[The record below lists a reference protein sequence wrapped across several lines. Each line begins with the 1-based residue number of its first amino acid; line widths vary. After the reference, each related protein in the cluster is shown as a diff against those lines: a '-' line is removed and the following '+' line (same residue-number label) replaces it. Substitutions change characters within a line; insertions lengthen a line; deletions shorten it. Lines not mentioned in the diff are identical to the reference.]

1 MAFQHAESVASS
13 AGAHGL
19 ENLSLMDGVLGSD
32 YEQDDLLQAPSLE
45 SGIFGVLFTLS
56 QEKNQQHIYYHWI
69 LLKILL
75 DAWQLFTTILSP
87 EMGWNIDPDSMAWK
101 CVSVLSFG
109 WLKDLGYTWYVAV
122 LYSMAGLL
130 AVNLVLCVW
139 VAWSFKEQK
148 FDYVWPIKVVRG
160 FSYVFLQVF
169 DITSLNFLQLGISCN
184 YVGPA
189 KPHLHMAL
197 FPKYSCSSAPHIV
210 HALVSGLLLLLFVV
224 VAMLV
229 NMSEVDVNPTSK
241 TPQALG
247 HSGAEVTAFGIK
259 ALMTLV
265 GVFLGWPKVA
275 AVAYCVLAAWL
286 AWEYLRWVPHLLTWV
301 NCLKGGV
308 ALAMFSVA
316 TMQLALSL
324 LPQSA
329 ARTLTLMMAVGL
341 GPTFLIGALATFL
354 RTRLFTAAVAKAF
367 KSANYDL
374 VKPQDIYHFAH
385 PRDVEIAARCARVW
399 TDLYTLEKTA
409 VHRAEEIIKAGV
421 ALFPDNAYVALVYA
435 NFMLDMLGFSQTGS
449 RQLESVRKLN
459 PNLMCRFM
467 LFVRHQQA
475 TQKAASSN
483 VGKGGSMDLL
493 GYVEYQRK
501 QRMVLRHHKDA
512 LQAMANFWR
521 LLGLSSISFS
531 SLSKSL
537 EEIDTSITQAETA
550 YRVVLELYNN
560 SPRLV
565 RLYARFLETIKQDPW
580 TAAQYHAT
588 AERLEENK
596 DEDGQ
601 GPVLPD
607 GTPISRMDDVEKG
620 VLVVNAFGD
629 IQVANRKLHNMFGYR
644 KGDLDGKNVTVLMP
658 PHEAKRHPGLMRR
671 YIDSGDKAAPYFR
684 HPVLAVHRERV
695 AFTVRIAVS
704 RASGLGEDSVF
715 IGLIEALP
723 ADPGTGRVW
732 VTPEGVIVCCDPG
745 FVTCFGYHP
754 DDVIGVQLDKL
765 LRTGGREMDQAILND
780 VWIASKVKHDN
791 QEYVQKLLASA
802 SEYGAVQ
809 TPDDST
815 TEANKCSVLHKYDFA
830 KEVHISV
837 RSDMTKSNIY
847 EVRMRLLSDEPQ
859 LLMVVERK
867 GAIRHMSGDLA
878 KVLGVGL
885 GDGMPNGPR
894 GGSADSGGG
903 PANGDYNIAE
913 DHVMLELMSDG
924 LQHALDDFLPSPWK
938 VMHYKYRKYI
948 KGGAPDL
955 SGAWGCRAIAE
966 ESGSAVGPT
975 MQLVGV
981 HGKPVYVHVTVS
993 SRDNQGEISHVV
1005 RMNRSSKEQAI
1016 AERRLRLLVSEDGV
1030 VHEVLLPGGFTNAP
1044 SATSGGQNEALTELF
1059 GFPPEQLLGCQLWAF
1074 MSLAS
1079 QAVPGTRQAS
1089 QMQVSN
1095 QQQTRDVIAE
1105 AEALVREGREH
1116 CSGAVL
1122 NIDGP
1127 VNGPPRP
1134 PSANGWT
1141 NGSCMDR
1148 RMLENMVTSSLQT
1161 PGISWRVNV
1170 VPPNASVE
1178 TAAMGNP
1185 ERAAA
1190 VLARRAKQGVLRL
1203 DVTLPR
1209 PGARPNT
1216 GAGGRLLVHA
1226 ELWLADAVTG
1236 VLEIDGTGKV
1246 SGILEEDVRPSGL
1259 LFGLP
1264 KEEILGS
1271 SLGTLLR
1278 FLPGQSPVGLLTDS
1292 GIAKKSA
1299 LKASSKKGKI
1309 VDKVGPV
1316 HYLEGFHRDHQPLHL
1331 AVQVVGKP
1339 GPGNPVTAIVRF
1351 ASQKPSTKRSS
1362 RPHAISGP
1370 GFSPGA
1376 AAHIGYPPSNGPRN
1390 SHVQMSLSGNEP
1402 SMARPP
1408 SGTIQLPIP
1417 SRLLGSVNGSHLSSR
1432 FREANSFQ
1440 SGTEPQQQLTTARAA
1455 LKSSGGGISVRG
1467 LTRAVQS
1474 TDGSR
1479 VVPAAAA
1486 TASGI
1491 VCGDGEFARL
1501 TLTSTISAVNL
1512 MPEPARGSSNL
1523 TAMATVVSD
1532 TTPLTTAAVT
1542 KTEPATVASLPGA
1555 VALATGVTSVLSSRS
1570 LRKAGSFSNDS
1581 SRAVTAAAAATA
1593 TAVPPLES
1601 VGTGSSSPPKPE
1613 SPPAASP
1620 SKRPI
1625 ASASPRADADLGL
1638 LIEQPVPVAG
1648 GPTGGLTLVCAMK
1661 ALRDSGGNK
1670 DQGVDKWVASG
1681 GQFFKNEVQSL
1692 MEAELD
1698 VEEED
1703 DDVGSFGATSR
1714 ATSSH
1719 WMSPTG
1725 SRNFNDPSEDPFNGS
1740 DGRRGGPGEL
1750 GGGLHHR
1757 RGPVVPPGGTGP
1769 REGVDDGGSS
1779 WQRHLHPQGLDEVTD
1794 PDPMRQGL
1802 APWEAPLALEEGAEY
1817 ERLAGPEGAAAEMP
1831 PMEEVPDDRSDG
1843 GESAYS
1849 GISGVSG
1856 FSDGETP
1863 ADFQRGKRY
1872 RKLVKLMDSPEAQR
1886 TVVRMKIQ
1894 TALTLLAAGAIHIV
1908 CFALVITAVNRQSRA
1923 MDNVANAGYSQVHLQ
1938 RILVQTRALDQA
1950 YDGKGTNYTYSLA
1963 DVQTLSSD
1971 IMTDCQEFRRINNDL
1986 LNQLAHDTE
1995 ALYYGREVTVWSG
2008 INATTN
2014 VSYYETMSLW
2024 DVITHVFVSAK
2035 TIFQS
2040 HEEWYR
2046 QHIQISSTL
2055 WGAFLFNSGQAL
2067 MPGMCEVM
2075 NTLLDI
2081 AVQKANAV
2089 KMLQLTFLIIEGFLV
2104 TCISAIVMIYILRSV
2119 CDQRYHL
2126 YETFLKIPVGLTRA
2140 LASQTTHLLDDDESD
2155 EEEEEDGSQLDNI
2168 EDGGPATPKRKA
2180 LFEDGNGGANVQ
2192 DQGGGGI
2199 SGGHTRRASSGS
2211 ETVGRLMYGGGG
2223 GPPRGN
2229 ARQRRAS
2236 GAVYGSKANRMNDD
2250 STRGLLVSAAA
2261 NRARGGG
2268 GGGGTPPSSL
2278 YQPPLTSTEGISRL
2292 SSRHYYLT
2300 ASASDRERSH
2310 HRRGWGGWLG
2320 RLFGKI
2326 WRANNT
2332 VTPLPSPLASP
2343 GVHDT
2348 NSNTSSRRT
2357 LERNSRIPQATL
2369 IFILSYSLLI
2379 ILFYSVSY
2387 GILLGVTDMVA
2398 LHGVASHNAA
2408 RAYRTMFYTQEL
2420 LAEKNVTMMPH
2431 RIADL
2436 RGAATALRDAY
2447 YTLRMGAYAWTA
2459 IGPEVERFPL
2469 VRNHGLAKETA
2480 SMFQLFYSDN
2490 TCLRLEPHSPCPH
2503 DKAYRFYQIIRS
2515 GVDGMMTQLLL
2526 AVKRLADRA
2535 EAALFNNASQP
2546 NFYNPE
2552 WDFIYSVGTV
2562 DLYDGNQRIVVQE
2575 HADIGKVFNAVV
2587 VLHVVLLLLLVSVFL
2602 AFLMVIYLPLL
2613 RRMAKEKRRIA
2624 EMMSQLPAE
2633 LDVMKLVSTA
2643 LMGPK
2648 PQSHN
2653 HSHGRHHGGSTS
2665 RRILPRSGNSTIA
2678 ATGGGAPAGSLSG
2691 AVGLSSDAPPAL
2703 TAVGGV
2709 ASGSAVDVL
2718 PAGSKT
2724 YHTWKDI
2731 LNRTTNVN
2739 TAVTKE
2745 SVPGTLSMKRPAGA
2759 QSNLR

>member
-1 MAFQHAESVASS
+1 MTLQHAESVASS
-13 AGAHGL
+13 AGGHGL
-19 ENLSLMDGVLGSD
+19 ESLNLMDGVLGSD
-32 YEQDDLLQAPSLE
+32 YEQDDILQAPSLE

-75 DAWQLFTTILSP
+75 DAWQLFTTIMTP
-87 EMGWNIDPDSMAWK
+87 EMGWDIDPDSMVWK

-197 FPKYSCSSAPHIV
+197 FPRYSCSSAPHII
-210 HALVSGLLLLLFVV
+210 HALVSGLLLLLFAA

-241 TPQALG
+241 APQALG

-275 AVAYCVLAAWL
+275 AVAYCVLATWL
-286 AWEYLRWVPHLLTWV
+286 AWEYLRWVPHLLMWV

-308 ALAMFSVA
+308 AFAMFFVA
-316 TMQLALSL
+316 AMQLAVSL
-324 LPQSA
+324 LPRSA
-329 ARTLTLMMAVGL
+329 AHTLTLVMAVGL
-341 GPTFLIGALATFL
+341 GPAFLIGALATFL
-354 RTRLFTAAVAKAF
+354 RTRLFTAAVTKAF
-367 KSANYDL
+367 KAANYEL

-459 PNLMCRFM
+459 PSLMCRFM

-483 VGKGGSMDLL
+483 VKGGSMDLL

-521 LLGLSSISFS
+521 LLGFSTISFS

-580 TAAQYHAT
+580 TAAQYHDA
-588 AERLEENK
+588 AERLEEDK

-629 IQVANRKLHNMFGYR
+629 IQVANRKLHNMFGYK
-644 KGDLDGKNVTVLMP
+644 KGDLDGKNVTALMP

-684 HPVLAVHRERV
+684 HPVLGVHRERV

-723 ADPGTGRVW
+723 AEPGTGRVW

-802 SEYGAVQ
+802 RDYGTVQ
-809 TPDDST
+809 THDDDDPT
-815 TEANKCSVLHKYDFA
+815 MEANKCSVLHKYDFA

-847 EVRMRLLSDEPQ
+847 EVRMKLLSDEPQ

-867 GAIRHMSGDLA
+867 GTIRHMSGDLA

-885 GDGMPNGPR
+885 GDGPPIGR
-894 GGSADSGGG
+894 QGGNADGGG
-903 PANGDYNIAE
+903 QANGDYNIAE
-913 DHVMLELMSDG
+913 DHVMVELMSDG
-924 LQHALDDFLPSPWK
+924 LQRALDDFLPSPWK
-938 VMHYKYRKYI
+938 VIHYKYRKYI
-948 KGGAPDL
+948 KGGAPGL
-955 SGAWGCRAIAE
+955 SGAWGCRAVAE
-966 ESGSAVGPT
+966 ESGNAIGPT

-993 SRDNQGEISHVV
+993 SRDNQGEVTHVV
-1005 RMNRSSKEQAI
+1005 RMNRSSKDQAI
-1016 AERRLRLLVSEDGV
+1016 AERRLRLLVSEDGA
-1030 VHEVLLPGGFTNAP
+1030 VHQVLLPGGFHAP
-1044 SATSGGQNEALTELF
+1044 GATAGARNDALTELF
-1059 GFPPEQLLGCQLWAF
+1059 GFPPEQLLGCQLWDF

-1079 QAVPGTRQAS
+1079 QPVPGAARQTP
-1089 QMQVSN
+1089 QMQVPY
-1095 QQQTRDVIAE
+1095 QEQVQDVIAE
-1105 AEALVREGREH
+1105 AEAVVRAGRGY
-1116 CSGAVL
+1116 GAAL
-1122 NIDGP
+1122 GIDG
-1127 VNGPPRP
+1127 
-1134 PSANGWT
+1134 
-1141 NGSCMDR
+1141 NGSGSRPQSAKPWADGICMNQ
-1148 RMLENMVTSSLQT
+1148 RMLDNMITSSLQT
-1161 PGISWRVNV
+1161 PGVSWRVNV
-1170 VPPNASVE
+1170 VPPSASVE
-1178 TAAMGNP
+1178 AATMGSP

-1190 VLARRAKQGVLRL
+1190 VLARRTKQGVLKL

-1209 PGARPNT
+1209 PGGRPES
-1216 GAGGRLLVHA
+1216 GHLLVQA

-1236 VLEIDGTGKV
+1236 VLEIDGAGKI
-1246 SGILEEDVRPSGL
+1246 SGILEEDVRPPGL

-1264 KEEILGS
+1264 KEDILGS
-1271 SLGTLLR
+1271 QLGTLLR
-1278 FLPGQSPVGLLTDS
+1278 LLPGQSPVGLLTDS

-1309 VDKVGPV
+1309 VEKVGPV

-1339 GPGNPVTAIVRF
+1339 GPGNPVIAIIRF
-1351 ASQKPSTKRSS
+1351 ASQKLGAKRPV
-1362 RPHAISGP
+1362 RPQAISGP
-1370 GFSPGA
+1370 GISPGA
-1376 AAHIGYPPSNGPRN
+1376 AAHGGDPSNGPR
-1390 SHVQMSLSGNEP
+1390 SHVQMSLTGNE
-1402 SMARPP
+1402 SHLARPP
-1408 SGTIQLPIP
+1408 SGSSQLPIP
-1417 SRLLGSVNGSHLSSR
+1417 HRLSSVNGSYLSSK
-1432 FREANSFQ
+1432 FREANLFR
-1440 SGTEPQQQLTTARAA
+1440 SGTEPQQQFATARAT
-1455 LKSSGGGISVRG
+1455 LKSGGGGISIRT

-1479 VVPAAAA
+1479 TVPADAA
-1486 TASGI
+1486 TTTRI
-1491 VCGDGEFARL
+1491 VGSDGEFARR
-1501 TLTSTISAVNL
+1501 TLASTISAVSL
-1512 MPEPARGSSNL
+1512 MPQPARGNSNPNS
-1523 TAMATVVSD
+1523 MATAVTD
-1532 TTPLTTAAVT
+1532 TPVTTAAVT
-1542 KTEPATVASLPGA
+1542 TEPATLTPLPGA
-1555 VALATGVTSVLSSRS
+1555 VALATGVASVLSSRS
-1570 LRKAGSFSNDS
+1570 LRQPDRSNDG
-1581 SRAVTAAAAATA
+1581 SRTAAAAPAAAPAAAT
-1593 TAVPPLES
+1593 TASPPLES
-1601 VGTGSSSPPKPE
+1601 LGTGSSSPPKPE

-1625 ASASPRADADLGL
+1625 ASASPRADADLGV
-1638 LIEQPVPVAG
+1638 LIEQPVRPG
-1648 GPTGGLTLVCAMK
+1648 GQSGGLTLVTAMK
-1661 ALRDSGGNK
+1661 ALRESGGND
-1670 DQGVDKWVASG
+1670 DQKGVDKWVKSG
-1681 GQFFKNEVQSL
+1681 GQFFKNETQSV

-1698 VEEED
+1698 VDEEED
-1703 DDVGSFGATSR
+1703 DDAGSFGATSR

-1725 SRNFNDPSEDPFNGS
+1725 SRNFNDPSEYLVGGG
-1740 DGRRGGPGEL
+1740 DGRLGGAGEL
-1750 GGGLHHR
+1750 GDGHHHR
-1757 RGPVVPPGGTGP
+1757 RGPLMAQAGGTAARG
-1769 REGVDDGGSS
+1769 GVDDGGNG
-1779 WQRHLHPQGLDEVTD
+1779 WRTHLHPQGFDVTG
-1794 PDPMRQGL
+1794 PDPMGQGP
-1802 APWEAPLALEEGAEY
+1802 APWDAPPGLEEGAGNGQ
-1817 ERLAGPEGAAAEMP
+1817 LGGLEGTAAEMP

-1849 GISGVSG
+1849 GISSANG

-1886 TVVRMKIQ
+1886 TVVRMKIN
-1894 TALTLLAAGAIHIV
+1894 TALTLLAASAIHIV
-1908 CFALVITAVNRQSRA
+1908 CFALVITAIKRQSRA
-1923 MDNVANAGYSQVHLQ
+1923 LDNMADAGHSQVHLQ
-1938 RILVQTRALDQA
+1938 RLLVEARALDQA
-1950 YDGKGTNYTYSLA
+1950 YEGMGTNYTYGLD
-1963 DVQTLSSD
+1963 DVQTISSD

-1986 LNQLAHDTE
+1986 LNKLASDTE
-1995 ALYYGREVTVWSG
+1995 ALYYGREVKVWSG

-2014 VSYYETMSLW
+2014 ASYYEPMSLW
-2024 DVITHVFVSAK
+2024 DGITRIFVSAK

-2040 HEEWYR
+2040 HEAWYQQR
-2046 QHIQISSTL
+2046 INISSTL
-2055 WGAFLFNSGQAL
+2055 AGAFLFNSGQAL
-2067 MPGMCEVM
+2067 IPGMSEVM
-2075 NTLLDI
+2075 RTLLYI
-2081 AVQKANAV
+2081 AVQKTNAV
-2089 KMLQLTFLIIEGFLV
+2089 KMLQLTFLIVEGFVV
-2104 TCISAIVMIYILRSV
+2104 TCISAIVMLYILRSV

-2155 EEEEEDGSQLDNI
+2155 DDEEEDGSQLDNV
-2168 EDGGPATPKRKA
+2168 EDGGPAVTPKRKA
-2180 LFEDGNGGANVQ
+2180 LFDDGNGGANGQ
-2192 DQGGGGI
+2192 DQGGGG
-2199 SGGHTRRASSGS
+2199 SRSRRGS
-2211 ETVGRLMYGGGG
+2211 TGSDTGKLMYGGGG

-2229 ARQRRAS
+2229 ARQRRSS
-2236 GAVYGSKANRMNDD
+2236 GAMYGSKAIRINDD
-2250 STRGLLVSAAA
+2250 STRALLANAAA
-2261 NRARGGG
+2261 NRAYGGG
-2268 GGGGTPPSSL
+2268 GGSPPPPSL
-2278 YQPPLTSTEGISRL
+2278 YQPPLTSTAGLGSLESH
-2292 SSRHYYLT
+2292 HYYLN
-2300 ASASDRERSH
+2300 ASVSDRERRNN
-2310 HRRGWGGWLG
+2310 RRVRGGWFG
-2320 RLFGKI
+2320 RLFGGI
-2326 WRANNT
+2326 WRPSNT
-2332 VTPLPSPLASP
+2332 VIPLPSPLASP

-2348 NSNTSSRRT
+2348 NSSSSSRRT

-2369 IFILSYSLLI
+2369 IFIFSYSLLI

-2387 GILLGVTDMVA
+2387 GMLLGVKDMVA
-2398 LHGVASHNAA
+2398 LHGVADHNTA
-2408 RAYRTMFYTQEL
+2408 RAYRTVFYAQEL
-2420 LAEKNVTMMPH
+2420 LAEKNITMVPH
-2431 RIADL
+2431 RVVDL
-2436 RGAATALRDAY
+2436 RGASIALRDAY
-2447 YTLRMGAYAWTA
+2447 YTLRMGAYASTA
-2459 IGPEVERFPL
+2459 IGPDVERFPMI
-2469 VRNHGLAKETA
+2469 HGHGAVKGTP
-2480 SMFQLFYSDN
+2480 SMFQLFYSDD
-2490 TCLRLEPHSPCPH
+2490 TCLRLSPHLPCPA

-2526 AVKRLADRA
+2526 DLKHLADKA
-2535 EAALFNNASQP
+2535 EAAVVNNASQP
-2546 NFYNPE
+2546 DFYSPE
-2552 WDFIYSVGTV
+2552 WDFIYNVGTV
-2562 DLYDGNQRIVVQE
+2562 DLYDGNQRIMIQ
-2575 HADIGKVFNAVV
+2575 HHTDIGKVFKAVV
-2587 VLHVVLLLLLVSVFL
+2587 ILHVVLFLLLLSVFL
-2602 AFLMVIYLPLL
+2602 GFLIVVYLPLL

-2648 PQSHN
+2648 TQSH
-2653 HSHGRHHGGSTS
+2653 HSSHSRHHGGSMS
-2665 RRILPRSGNSTIA
+2665 RRIVARSGNSTTA
-2678 ATGGGAPAGSLSG
+2678 ATGGGAPAGGVSGALVLSG
-2691 AVGLSSDAPPAL
+2691 DAPPTLA
-2703 TAVGGV
+2703 AVGG
-2709 ASGSAVDVL
+2709 AAGSSAGDVL
-2718 PAGSKT
+2718 ATGNKA

-2739 TAVTKE
+2739 TVITKE
-2745 SVPGTLSMKRPAGA
+2745 SVSGALSIRRSAASG
-2759 QSNLR
+2759 QSHPR